1 MSYRWV
7 RWPHTAGL
15 IPCHGGYPP
24 APHKPSEFVEGWQRA
39 ASDKREGNTESCRRE
54 YEPCWLAVVCVHM
67 CELCD
72 CAVIKSRKPLFCC
85 IVHGA

>member
-1 MSYRWV
+1 MSYRRV

-39 ASDKREGNTESCRRE
+39 ASDKREGNTESYRRE

-67 CELCD
+67 CVNC
-72 CAVIKSRKPLFCC
+72 VIVR
-85 IVHGA
+85 